1 MVSLYKEAGF
11 SPLDSAKFA
20 RECWEMFTK
29 ACISL
34 NKKGRYPMVLMLK
47 DLDMSKV
54 LTYTNKDQDGQL

>member
-11 SPLDSAKFA
+11 TALDSAKYA
-20 RECWEMFTK
+20 RECREMFTK
-29 ACISL
+29 ACMSL

-54 LTYTNKDQDGQL
+54 LTYNSNTDNA